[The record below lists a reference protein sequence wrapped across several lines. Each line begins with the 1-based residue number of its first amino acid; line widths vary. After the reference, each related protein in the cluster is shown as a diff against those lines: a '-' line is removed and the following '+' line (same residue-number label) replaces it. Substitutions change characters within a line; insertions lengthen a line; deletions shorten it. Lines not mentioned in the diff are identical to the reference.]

1 MDNLIICVGRQLGSG
16 GCEIARML
24 AKEFNCNFY
33 DNELINMAA
42 ERSGFSPKIFETQ
55 DESHGLLKSLLGG
68 FSGRLGRIGD
78 SYYNSAISQESLFQ
92 IQSEAIF
99 KAAKTENCVFVGRCA
114 DYILRKHDRLF
125 SVFITASDEDRR
137 NVVAERLGCDADVEA
152 KYIEKKERQRSAYY
166 NYYTSKQWGAA
177 ESYDMCINSSIL
189 GLERTAQL
197 IAQVIR
203 ERFDL

>member
-1 MDNLIICVGRQLGSG
+1 
-16 GCEIARML
+16 
-24 AKEFNCNFY
+24 
-33 DNELINMAA
+33 MA
-42 ERSGFSPKIFETQ
+42 
-55 DESHGLLKSLLGG
+55 
-68 FSGRLGRIGD
+68 
-78 SYYNSAISQESLFQ
+78 
-92 IQSEAIF
+92 
-99 KAAKTENCVFVGRCA
+99 
-114 DYILRKHDRLF
+114 
-125 SVFITASDEDRR
+125 
-137 NVVAERLGCDADVEA
+137 A